1 MQPLVELARNFRL
14 YAVCIPCGRMELLAI
29 ENLISRLG
37 GTSTVSDV
45 RARLRCRE
53 CGERRADVRVIY
65 VGPDQQAAG
74 FRYRQQ

>member
-1 MQPLVELARNFRL
+1 MQPLVELARSFRI
-14 YAVCIPCGRMELLAI
+14 YAVCIPCGRMESLAI
-29 ENLISRLG
+29 ENLISQLG
-37 GTSTVSDV
+37 GASTVSDV

-65 VGPDQQAAG
+65 VGPEQRAAG

>member
-1 MQPLVELARNFRL
+1 MQPLVELARSFRI

-29 ENLISRLG
+29 EALISQLG
-37 GTSTVSDV
+37 GASTVSDV

-74 FRYRQQ
+74 FHYRQQ

>member
-1 MQPLVELARNFRL
+1 MQPLVELAESFRI

-37 GTSTVSDV
+37 ETSTVSDV

-65 VGPDQQAAG
+65 VGPQQQAAG
-74 FRYRQQ
+74 FRYRQH

>member
-1 MQPLVELARNFRL
+1 MQPLVELARSFRL

-29 ENLISRLG
+29 EHLIRQLG
-37 GTSTVSDV
+37 GAATVSDV